1 MLYYTSIILTYVTHL
16 GFLKSPH
23 IILKAVL
30 NIYNLCLAPVVN
42 PVLTFYITLWR
53 IVART
58 LGYGISFLHIIARFF
73 NKHSSSNDNDKDTSN
88 LESEQGPS
96 SLPWN
101 KSQPSLSCFDNESRK
116 ERATSG
122 PKMGG
127 SGGGLLKATIG
138 SAPFSSDT
146 VLLALQLSSLP
157 FFLGSKVGAIPPV
170 VDKNIL
176 FSYNCYAQS
185 IDENK
190 QITPLP
196 SPLLKFLVSLFASK
210 KYSNKQHKK
219 RNGQIYPMLVGFGM
233 LVSEYFAPMNAEK
246 LILSCICYHWKHQIL
261 QHLSIRN
268 KVTSYPDQN

>member
-101 KSQPSLSCFDNESRK
+101 KSQSSLLSCFDNVSRK

-157 FFLGSKVGAIPPV
+157 FFLGSKVGAIPPHARWIWYACFW
-170 VDKNIL
+170 IL
-176 FSYNCYAQS
+176 RANERGEADPLMYMLPL
-185 IDENK
+185 K
-190 QITPLP
+190 TPD
-196 SPLLKFLVSLFASK
+196 SATFK
-210 KYSNKQHKK
+210 HKK
-219 RNGQIYPMLVGFGM
+219 QGNIISRSKLV
-233 LVSEYFAPMNAEK
+233 
-246 LILSCICYHWKHQIL
+246 
-261 QHLSIRN
+261 
-268 KVTSYPDQN
+268 